1 MDSYLS
7 IAGPSYGE
15 IEKIKGSRFL
25 SAAFP
30 LSAVSDAEKALDT
43 VRKAH
48 QGATHHCYA
57 WRIVVQGQK
66 SSDDGEPAGTAGKPI
81 ASQIAGHE
89 LWDVLVVVVRYYGG
103 TKLGTGGLIR
113 AYAAAAK
120 AVLTDAVFVERRKMA
135 TLRVTHAYEHAS
147 AIAAVIARYQ
157 IEIVARRYD
166 VTTYLEL
173 SVPEVKLRLVIADL
187 RDATSGQAIIESL
200 S

>member
-7 IAGPSYGE
+7 IAGPSYFE

-25 SAAFP
+25 SAVFP
-30 LSAVSDAEKALDT
+30 VGTVGETKNALGT

-57 WRIVVQGQK
+57 WRTIAQGQK

-81 ASQIAGHE
+81 ASQIVGHE

-120 AVLTDAVFVERRKMA
+120 AVLATADFVEHRKMA
-135 TLRVTHAYEHAS
+135 ALRVTHAYEHAS
-147 AIAAVIARYQ
+147 AIAALIARYQ
-157 IEIVARRYD
+157 ATIIDRRYD
-166 VTTYLEL
+166 VSTSLEL
-173 SVPEVKLRLVIADL
+173 RVPAIELSQFHEGL